1 MVRKQKK
8 SGGWTGH
15 AILHLQI
22 LARRYSKSSF
32 WQPYFSRYVFQ
43 NSIQQS
49 GRPSFWLLAACGGE
63 WAVSSLYL
71 GRKRKIQ
78 RIENTDL
85 EWLVLAHAWTTGTNI
100 DYARARARTYSGQVN
115 PGQTHEQM
123 DHGHSLNLH
132 LETKHTKVND
142 EHSHQESEHKKC
154 NNVLASCAS
163 LYDRQLSSHLYN
175 LIVHNEHL
183 VMYVHKVGFCSWQ
196 VVALCRQKI

>member
-1 MVRKQKK
+1 MRGRQ
-8 SGGWTGH
+8 G
-15 AILHLQI
+15 QI
-22 LARRYSKSSF
+22 L
-32 WQPYFSRYVFQ
+32 
-43 NSIQQS
+43 
-49 GRPSFWLLAACGGE
+49 
-63 WAVSSLYL
+63 
-71 GRKRKIQ
+71 
-78 RIENTDL
+78 
-85 EWLVLAHAWTTGTNI
+85 TT
-100 DYARARARTYSGQVN
+100 RARARTYSGQVN

-175 LIVHNEHL
+175 LIVYNEHL

-196 VVALCRQKI
+196 VAYMSEKI